1 MSKLIANKNDLGTVS
16 PDISK
21 EWHETKNGN
30 LKPSDVTKGSHKKVW
45 WQCSK
50 VKHHEWEATVKSRAI
65 SNNGCPFCANKKVS
79 IENCLATISPDIA
92 KEWHE
97 TKNGELTPNNVI
109 NGSGKKVWW
118 QFSKVK
124 HHEWEARIKDRT

>member
-30 LKPSDVTKGSHKKVW
+30 LKPSDVTKGSHKKIW

-50 VKHHEWEATVKSRAI
+50 VK
-65 SNNGCPFCANKKVS
+65 N
-79 IENCLATISPDIA
+79 
-92 KEWHE
+92 
-97 TKNGELTPNNVI
+97 
-109 NGSGKKVWW
+109 
-118 QFSKVK
+118 
-124 HHEWEARIKDRT
+124 HEWEARIKDRTREKKSTGCPHCYKNKYVEI